1 MPSMV
6 SDRERR
12 AEERKRKE
20 REIQRRRMNRYIED
34 QAEQGSD
41 NEENDDVRK
50 KINRDDDEEYDG
62 DDLDDDL
69 DGFVVRGDDEEVE
82 DANQTHYD
90 KLREMDEM
98 LDKEQIA
105 RTLQA
110 VVYGDNKKRRRG
122 EMMEDEELMDE
133 ATKLRRKI
141 MEERIKEMQKKEAHQ
156 LTDQV
161 LQTGEINLD

>member
-122 EMMEDEELMDE
+122 EMMEDEEMMDE

>member
-1 MPSMV
+1 
-6 SDRERR
+6 
-12 AEERKRKE
+12 
-20 REIQRRRMNRYIED
+20 MNRYIED

-122 EMMEDEELMDE
+122 EMMEDEEMMDE